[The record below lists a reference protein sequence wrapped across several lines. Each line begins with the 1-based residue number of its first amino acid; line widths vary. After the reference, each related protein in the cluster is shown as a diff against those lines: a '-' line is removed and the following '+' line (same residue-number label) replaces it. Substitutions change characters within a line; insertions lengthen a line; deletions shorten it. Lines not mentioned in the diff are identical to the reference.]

1 MLSISC
7 ALVFVG
13 GEERRRRRRTFRRR
27 WELEVLS
34 SRVIESVAFNL

>member
-13 GEERRRRRRTFRRR
+13 GEERRRRTFRRR